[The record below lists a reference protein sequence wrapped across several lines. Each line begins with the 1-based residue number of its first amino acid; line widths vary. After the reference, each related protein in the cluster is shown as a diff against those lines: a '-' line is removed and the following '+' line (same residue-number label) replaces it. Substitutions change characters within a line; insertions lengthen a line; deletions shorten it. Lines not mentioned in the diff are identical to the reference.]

1 MSVSLSASEDILL
14 RDRDLGLG
22 LGSHSGISWSSN
34 GARSDVCRF
43 GRCASISTSFAAT
56 AGTREPADYNEWT
69 DRGDQSIT
77 AQRHYR
83 RRHRPATVDRQR
95 AEVLD
100 SHGTYADHHAPP
112 AAQGV
117 GRNRLPRS
125 SPAWQA
131 PRKAVAW
138 PPEIGSFSTRRS
150 AAPSRAAA
158 HAPPVAMPSHRRARN
173 EPLPSHQQSPTAGS
187 TTYPVG
193 VACLAL
199 RP

>member
-43 GRCASISTSFAAT
+43 GRCASISTSLAAT

-131 PRKAVAW
+131 PRKVVAW
-138 PPEIGSFSTRRS
+138 PPRDRLVFDPPISTPIRRTLS
-150 AAPSRAAA
+150 RRCARAASGHA
-158 HAPPVAMPSHRRARN
+158 VAPP
-173 EPLPSHQQSPTAGS
+173 SPQ
-187 TTYPVG
+187 
-193 VACLAL
+193 
-199 RP
+199 